1 MFWVDF
7 KQQHYKNANFAL
19 SREAS
24 TTIYGMLELKHSVF
38 GKWLVAII
46 HIGLFLFVWI
56 MYKKEEPSPSAQVK
70 NCAFVT

>member
-24 TTIYGMLELKHSVF
+24 TTMYGMLELKHSVF

-46 HIGLFLFVWI
+46 HIGLFLFV
-56 MYKKEEPSPSAQVK
+56 
-70 NCAFVT
+70 